1 MLTDI
6 CPVRWTGHRAV
17 IALPEHIDVSNAGP
31 IREELLSVINR
42 GAQALIADLTATI
55 SCDHAGADALAR
67 GYQRAVVSGTELRL
81 VVTAPVVRQILSFNG
96 LDRLVPIYPS
106 LQAASAARAPATV
119 IPVAATRPERSVAGI
134 TPAVV
139 GKLVDALQ
147 EGVALTDGGGTLV
160 LANLRL
166 EEMFGYAH
174 AELTGRPVESL
185 VPAGLQAAHRGH
197 RAAYARAPR
206 ARPMGAGARLVA
218 LRKDGTTFPAE
229 ISLSPVATATG
240 TLTLTVIRDVT
251 EARRVADLAD
261 LARAAVAARQARL
274 GQELLGS
281 IATSLY
287 DVGLS
292 LQAAADLPHDAASK
306 GIAEAVRNL
315 DDTIRQIRDNAFTTR
330 DQETDPASRIDAG

>member
-6 CPVRWTGHRAV
+6 CPVQWTGRQAV
-17 IALPEHIDVSNAGP
+17 IALPEHIDVSNARP

-42 GAQALIADLTATI
+42 GAEALIADLTATI
-55 SCDHAGADALAR
+55 SCDHAGADALSR

-81 VVTAPVVRQILSFNG
+81 VVTAPVVRQILSLNG

-106 LQAASAARAPATV
+106 LQAATAARAPATV
-119 IPVAATRPERSVAGI
+119 IPVAATRPERPVAAI
-134 TPAVV
+134 TPAVT

-147 EGVALTDGGGTLV
+147 DGVALTDGGGTLV

-166 EEMFGYAH
+166 EEMFGYPH
-174 AELTGRPVESL
+174 AELTGRPVETL
-185 VPAGLQAAHRGH
+185 IPAELQAAHRGH

-251 EARRVADLAD
+251 EARRLADLAD
-261 LARAAVAARQARL
+261 LARAAVAARQARR
-274 GQELLGS
+274 GQELLDS
-281 IATSLY
+281 ITTSLY

-306 GIAEAVRNL
+306 GIAEALRNL

-330 DQETDPASRIDAG
+330 DQETDPAPRNDAG

>member
-6 CPVRWTGHRAV
+6 CPVRWTGRQAV

-67 GYQRAVVSGTELRL
+67 GYQRAVASGTELRL
-81 VVTAPVVRQILSFNG
+81 VVTAPVVRQILSLNG

-106 LQAASAARAPATV
+106 LQAATAARAPATV
-119 IPVAATRPERSVAGI
+119 IPVAATRPERPVAGI
-134 TPAVV
+134 TPAVA

-147 EGVALTDGGGTLV
+147 DGVALTDGGGALV

-174 AELTGRPVESL
+174 AELAGRPVESL
-185 VPAGLQAAHRGH
+185 IPVELQAAHRGH
-197 RAAYARAPR
+197 RAGYARAPT

-240 TLTLTVIRDVT
+240 TLTLAVIRDVT

-274 GQELLGS
+274 GQDLLDS
-281 IATSLY
+281 IATSLC

-306 GIAEAVRNL
+306 GIAGALRNL

-330 DQETDPASRIDAG
+330 DQETDPAPRNDAG